1 MQELLNELIAMAT
14 SVGGKLIGAI
24 VALIVGLFVIKF
36 IKKSLLK
43 LNGFKKLDPTVAG
56 FLNSA
61 ISIALYVVLVITIIG
76 IMGIPM
82 ASVVTVLASA
92 GVAIG
97 LSLQGA
103 LSNLAGGI
111 MLMLFRPFKV
121 GDYVSAAGEEG
132 TVDSISVV
140 YTVLL
145 TADNKRITIPNGN
158 LMNTNVTNYSSE
170 PLRRVDLSFKGG
182 FGTDTE
188 LVRSLM
194 LKAAVSNEKVVNE
207 PKTDALLMGASDNSV
222 NFQLRAWCKSEDY
235 WDVYFELIDA
245 VSSLLS
251 ENNISAPA
259 TQIDVKS
266 K

>member
-1 MQELLNELIAMAT
+1 MQELLNELIAMGT

-61 ISIALYVVLVITIIG
+61 ISVALYVVLVITIIG

-111 MLMLFRPFKV
+111 MLMLFRPFRV
-121 GDYVSAAGEEG
+121 GDYVVAAGEEG
-132 TVDSISVV
+132 TVESISVV

-145 TADNKRITIPNGN
+145 TPDNKRITIPNGN

-170 PLRRVDLSFKGG
+170 PLRRVDLTFKGG
-182 FGTDTE
+182 FGTDVD

-194 LKAAVSNEKVVNE
+194 LKAASANDKVFKDPE
-207 PKTDALLMGASDNSV
+207 AQALLTGCSDNSV
-222 NFQLRAWCKSEDY
+222 NFQLRVWCKSEDY
-235 WDVYFELIDA
+235 WDVYYELIDA
-245 VSSLLS
+245 VSALLG
-251 ENNISAPA
+251 ENNISSPA
-259 TQIDVKS
+259 TQIDVTS